1 MATLRPPSSPSPSPL
16 NTENGR
22 SSATARA
29 SMGPRQTLSPRPPG
43 GGSGARPTSE
53 LLGSAT
59 MFQTPESEAIDQWF
73 ENLQNYEET
82 LEDMAAASLDVNF
95 KEELS
100 AIEQCSSHLHSTWSR
115 HSHLRLQG
123 SRFFLRQSAPPRCTV
138 YFNNLPK
145 YKSDFSSLFYNKWLV
160 LTQ

>member
-1 MATLRPPSSPSPSPL
+1 
-16 NTENGR
+16 
-22 SSATARA
+22 
-29 SMGPRQTLSPRPPG
+29 MGPRQTLASPRPPG

-100 AIEQCSSHLHSTWSR
+100 AIEQCPSILPLPPSLPLT
-115 HSHLRLQG
+115 LRQG
-123 SRFFLRQSAPPRCTV
+123 SRSSLKPSEL
-138 YFNNLPK
+138 LPSIAFCNSPHRF
-145 YKSDFSSLFYNKWLV
+145 KSDFSSPFSSRWPD
-160 LTQ
+160 QIQ

>member
-16 NTENGR
+16 NPENGR
-22 SSATARA
+22 SSNAARA
-29 SMGPRQTLSPRPPG
+29 SMGPRQTLGPASPRPPG

-100 AIEQCSSHLHSTWSR
+100 AIEQC
-115 HSHLRLQG
+115 
-123 SRFFLRQSAPPRCTV
+123 P
-138 YFNNLPK
+138 
-145 YKSDFSSLFYNKWLV
+145 
-160 LTQ
+160 

>member
-1 MATLRPPSSPSPSPL
+1 
-16 NTENGR
+16 
-22 SSATARA
+22 
-29 SMGPRQTLSPRPPG
+29 MGPRQLGPVSPRPPG
-43 GGSGARPTSE
+43 GGGGARPTSE

-100 AIEQCSSHLHSTWSR
+100 AIEQCPCILPSLPTPLMFR
-115 HSHLRLQG
+115 RVQG
-123 SRFFLRQSAPPRCTV
+123 PL
-138 YFNNLPK
+138 
-145 YKSDFSSLFYNKWLV
+145 
-160 LTQ
+160 

>member
-1 MATLRPPSSPSPSPL
+1 
-16 NTENGR
+16 
-22 SSATARA
+22 
-29 SMGPRQTLSPRPPG
+29 MGPRQTLSPRPPG
-43 GGSGARPTSE
+43 GASGVRPTSE

-100 AIEQCSSHLHSTWSR
+100 AIEQCL
-115 HSHLRLQG
+115 
-123 SRFFLRQSAPPRCTV
+123 
-138 YFNNLPK
+138 
-145 YKSDFSSLFYNKWLV
+145 
-160 LTQ
+160 

>member
-1 MATLRPPSSPSPSPL
+1 
-16 NTENGR
+16 
-22 SSATARA
+22 
-29 SMGPRQTLSPRPPG
+29 MGPRQTLGPASPRPPG
-43 GGSGARPTSE
+43 GGSIARPTSE

-100 AIEQCSSHLHSTWSR
+100 AIEQCTSPPLFSHTHPP
-115 HSHLRLQG
+115 
-123 SRFFLRQSAPPRCTV
+123 SRFCRVQSA
-138 YFNNLPK
+138 L
-145 YKSDFSSLFYNKWLV
+145 
-160 LTQ
+160 

>member
-1 MATLRPPSSPSPSPL
+1 
-16 NTENGR
+16 
-22 SSATARA
+22 
-29 SMGPRQTLSPRPPG
+29 MGPRQLGPVSPRPPG
-43 GGSGARPTSE
+43 GGTGARPTSE

-100 AIEQCSSHLHSTWSR
+100 AIEQCPS
-115 HSHLRLQG
+115 
-123 SRFFLRQSAPPRCTV
+123 FLSPSCPRSLPPRV
-138 YFNNLPK
+138 QGAL
-145 YKSDFSSLFYNKWLV
+145 
-160 LTQ
+160 